1 MNLFEAPTKLN
12 AAKLIE
18 IKSWVRSRLQL
29 EDDAVIMVTE
39 LECSEPGCPPMHTI
53 IAVMLGP
60 GQNQRYKIHKPVAEV
75 TADDI
80 IARM

>member
-1 MNLFEAPTKLN
+1 MNLFETPAKPN

-29 EDDAVIMVTE
+29 DDAAVIMITE
-39 LECSEPGCPPMHTI
+39 LECSEPGCPPLHTI

-60 GQNQRYKIHKPVAEV
+60 GQNQRYKLHKPVAEV

-80 IARM
+80 IVRM